1 MGTET
6 ELIRGLV
13 LDHGARHENMPKF
26 IKNCYILTANV
37 SLEYEKTEVHSGFFY
52 STAEDREKL
61 ANSERRFTD
70 ERCQLIIDFK
80 NKVCQG
86 TDKGFA
92 LINQKGIDPICLDM
106 LAKEG
111 IVGIRRA
118 KKRNMERL
126 TKACG
131 GNAVNAVDELS
142 IEDLGFCELL
152 REHTLGEDKY
162 TFIEGCRNPT
172 SCTLLIRGPNEH
184 TIAQVKD
191 AIRDGLRATK
201 NTIEDKCIVPG
212 AGAFEIAA
220 YAHL

>member
-1 MGTET
+1 MHMQHKMGTET

-70 ERCQLIIDFK
+70 ERCQMIIDFK

-142 IEDLGFCELL
+142 INDLGFCELVHQL
-152 REHTLGEDKY
+152 L
-162 TFIEGCRNPT
+162 FI
-172 SCTLLIRGPNEH
+172 LL
-184 TIAQVKD
+184 AQ
-191 AIRDGLRATK
+191 RTHSWRR
-201 NTIEDKCIVPG
+201 
-212 AGAFEIAA
+212 
-220 YAHL
+220 